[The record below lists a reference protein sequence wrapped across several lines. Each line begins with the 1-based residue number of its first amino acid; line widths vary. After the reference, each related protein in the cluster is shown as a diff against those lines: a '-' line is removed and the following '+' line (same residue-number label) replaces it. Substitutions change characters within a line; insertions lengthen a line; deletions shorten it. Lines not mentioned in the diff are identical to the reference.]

1 MAKVLQ
7 VIAPFFIAEEGDKF
21 NFNEDTKTYT
31 LKKDEEFFKV
41 AGDVQGEVKS
51 SFSSAFSIS
60 IDYAKEL
67 IEEGYLEEYVEKK
80 AVKKTEF
87 VNVFNEIS
95 ALIEKY
101 ETELSTINEDLKD
114 EPECVRVEKVTVLN
128 NLIKVLTYLK
138 NLKK

>member
-1 MAKVLQ
+1 MAKILQ
-7 VIAPFFIAEEGDKF
+7 VITPFFTAEEGDKF

-31 LKKDEEFFKV
+31 LSKNEEFFKM
-41 AGDVQGEVKS
+41 AGDTRGEVKS
-51 SFSSAFSIS
+51 SFSSEFSIS
-60 IDYAKEL
+60 MNYAKEL

-80 AVKKTEF
+80 VNKKAEF
-87 VNVFNEIS
+87 VNVFNEID

-101 ETELSTINEDLKD
+101 NEELANVNESMQN
-114 EPECVRVEKVTVLN
+114 EPECVRVEKITVLN